1 MKISLEIPDQFSL
14 LGDAKAWE
22 KELKLNTALLL
33 YRQGRFTIGQA
44 TRFSGLDK
52 IAFMQA
58 CAKQEIPVLDYTAE
72 ELDAE
77 LEMLRDLM
85 A

>member
-14 LGDAKAWE
+14 LGDAKVWE
-22 KELKLNTALLL
+22 QELKLNTALLL

-52 IAFMQA
+52 LSFMQA
-58 CAKQEIPVLDYTAE
+58 CSKQEIPVLDYTSE
-72 ELDAE
+72 ELDTE
-77 LEMLRDLM
+77 LEMLRNLT